1 VVPSLIASWD
11 KVMAWLMRNGWQ
23 KERPVRQARGR
34 RVWIMGHF
42 TTPKHVPRREN
53 VDLFTAIVRNC
64 KYQYYM
70 SWCNIKRAA
79 NAV

>member
-1 VVPSLIASWD
+1 
-11 KVMAWLMRNGWQ
+11 
-23 KERPVRQARGR
+23 VRQARGR
-34 RVWIMGHF
+34 MVWIMGHF